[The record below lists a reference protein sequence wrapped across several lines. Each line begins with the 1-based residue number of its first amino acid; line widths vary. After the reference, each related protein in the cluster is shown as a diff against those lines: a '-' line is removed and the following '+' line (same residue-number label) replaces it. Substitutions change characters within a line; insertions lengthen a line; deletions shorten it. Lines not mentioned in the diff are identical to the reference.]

1 MRFLSHR
8 LKIPRPNPYLA
19 MGVVVLW
26 SISLCVV
33 DVAAKLRVRRSLV
46 LVKERAHCDRYRQP
60 TDQEVLTRAMPGD
73 PLWVRMSP
81 SAGEGE
87 CYCLEDR
94 KGRRGWAPYNSAYLG
109 ADGIDLRWRRFEG
122 LEH

>member
-19 MGVVVLW
+19 MGIVVMW
-26 SISLCVV
+26 AISLCVV

-46 LVKERAHCDRYRQP
+46 LVKERGDCDRYRQP
-60 TDQEVLTRAMPGD
+60 SAQEIVTRIMPGEA
-73 PLWVRMSP
+73 LWVRMSP

-87 CYCLEDR
+87 CYRLEDQA
-94 KGRRGWAPYNSAYLG
+94 GRQGWAPYNSAYLG
-109 ADGIDLRWRRFEG
+109 ADGIDLRWRRY
-122 LEH
+122 